1 MIHDYLTPYFE
12 QAREWLDR
20 LQPRERNWVYGASA
34 LSVILILWLG
44 IYEPITQSIA
54 RVDRDLRIAQ
64 RDSVALQELT
74 NRYQTLEKKVSHL
87 QKKAG
92 RANRGSL
99 FAQLES
105 VTVPEV
111 GREQITAMNPTS
123 RDIDSE
129 FREESVDMKLSGISG
144 QRLVRL
150 LHAIEVRSSGM
161 TVERTS
167 FKRQYKDPTLL
178 DATIVVVR
186 LQPR

>member
-1 MIHDYLTPYFE
+1 MRDRIQPYFD
-12 QAREWLDR
+12 QARDWHDR
-20 LQPRERNWVYGASA
+20 LAPRERNLLYGAGG
-34 LSVILILWLG
+34 LSLVLFLWLG
-44 IYEPITQSIA
+44 IYEPISQSIT
-54 RVDRDLRIAQ
+54 RLDRDLKIAQ
-64 RDSVALQELT
+64 RDTRALRELT
-74 NRYQTLEKKVSHL
+74 ARYNALEKKVSRL

-92 RANRGSL
+92 RGNRGSL

-105 VTVPEV
+105 VTVPVV

-123 RDIDSE
+123 RDVDAD
-129 FREESVDMKLSGISG
+129 FREESVDMKLSGISA

-150 LHAIEVRSSGM
+150 LHAIEVRSTGM

-178 DATIVVVR
+178 DATIVVAR

>member
-1 MIHDYLTPYFE
+1 MRERLQPYLD
-12 QAREWLDR
+12 QARDWHDR
-20 LQPRERNWVYGASA
+20 LAPRERNLLYGAGA
-34 LSVILILWLG
+34 LSLILFLWLG
-44 IYEPITQSIA
+44 VFEPVTQSIN
-54 RVDRDLRIAQ
+54 RLDRDLAIAQ
-64 RDSVALQELT
+64 RDGRALNELT
-74 NRYQTLEKKVSHL
+74 ARYRTLEKQVSRL

-92 RANRGSL
+92 RGNRGSL
-99 FAQLES
+99 FSQLES
-105 VTVPEV
+105 VTVPVV

-123 RDIDSE
+123 RDVDAD
-129 FREESVDMKLSGISG
+129 FREESVDMKLSGISA